1 MMEKCVI
8 ILPTHSSYID
18 ICENFLELLRKNWKE
33 CNYRIVVSIC
43 GEDKNISGVDCLYNK
58 DTTSI
63 TNCLVNA
70 CLKYEASTYLVFL
83 GDAFI
88 SKKVDNSK
96 VLAFL
101 DEFDRYKIDYC
112 RLYSQFVRY
121 KKLMVGTTMRKMKCA
136 RYVMSFVAFAA
147 TKDFIMTEFGH
158 GESDIDFEVKYL
170 EIAENT
176 KGSVFYDK
184 RTMLSSNFLH
194 ILPGI
199 EKGKWERLALCRLKW
214 NNPEIVFSDREKI
227 SINWQ
232 LYLIV
237 RKIYLKLVPAKIGI
251 ETKRIVKRMF
261 ADIFST
267 DK

>member
-1 MMEKCVI
+1 MEKCVI

-33 CNYRIVVSIC
+33 CNYRIVVSVC
-43 GEDKNISGVDCLYNK
+43 GEDKNISGVDYLYNES
-58 DTTSI
+58 TLSI
-63 TNCLVNA
+63 TQCLVNA
-70 CLKYEASTYLVFL
+70 CLKYEAATYLVFL

-88 SKKVDNSK
+88 LKKVDNSK

-101 DEFDRYKIDYC
+101 DEFDKYKIEYC

-121 KKLMVGTTMRKMKCA
+121 KKIMVGSTMRKMKSA
-136 RYVMSFVAFAA
+136 RYSMSFVAFAA
-147 TKDFIMTEFGH
+147 TNDFIMTEFGH

-170 EIAENT
+170 EIADNT
-176 KGSVFYDK
+176 QGRVFYDK
-184 RTMLSSNFLH
+184 KTMLSSNFLH

-199 EKGKWERLALCRLKW
+199 EKGKWERLALFRLKW
-214 NNPEIVFSDREKI
+214 NNPEIIFSNREKI
-227 SINWQ
+227 SIKWQ

-251 ETKRIVKRMF
+251 ETKKILKRMSF
-261 ADIFST
+261 NVFST